1 MRRVRRAFLL
11 SSLLFGCG
19 IDDTAGVNQAPRR
32 LSRVDRQALPSTS
45 VVISQLFGSGG
56 ATGTTM
62 VPPFRTDFIELH
74 NVSSQPVSLANF
86 SLQYASSMGSNW
98 VVASF
103 DPQASVAAGGF
114 HLVALT
120 ASTGARGAMLP
131 AADTSNPMIDLAR
144 VDLKLGLVDGVAPLA
159 GACPLQGADALRIVD
174 FVGAGAANCFEGA
187 TDAGAPSANVAT
199 GLARRGDG
207 CLDTDVN
214 ADDFE
219 VVTPAPRNSATGAVF
234 CFSDG
239 GSSGTPDA
247 GMPMDAGSPMDAGLP
262 IDAGVMPLDAGS
274 PADAGRDAGS
284 PSVDAGL
291 RTDAGADAGTGRS
304 DGGVDGG
311 TAPNLTAR
319 SGCRCSSIDAA
330 GLLSVLLLLALRRRP

>member
-1 MRRVRRAFLL
+1 MPRVRRVFLFLSLL
-11 SSLLFGCG
+11 SGCG
-19 IDDTAGVNQAPRR
+19 VERGEDSAVKQ
-32 LSRVDRQALPSTS
+32 QALPSTS

-74 NVSSQPVSLANF
+74 NVSTQPVSLANF
-86 SLQYASSMGSNW
+86 SLQYAASMGSNW

-103 DPQASVAAGGF
+103 DPQASITAGGF

-120 ASTGARGAMLP
+120 ASTGARGAQLP
-131 AADTSNPMIDLAR
+131 PADTSNPLIDLAR
-144 VDLKLGLVDGVAPLA
+144 VDLKLGLVDGVSPLT
-159 GACPLQGADALRIVD
+159 GACPLQGADAPRIID

-199 GLARRGDG
+199 GLARKADG

-219 VVTPAPRNSATGAVF
+219 VVTPAPRNAATPAIF

-247 GMPMDAGSPMDAGLP
+247 GTVSPDAGIVVDAGSATDAGVPP
-262 IDAGVMPLDAGS
+262 IDAGLVVDAG
-274 PADAGRDAGS
+274 ARDAGTPTPDGGS
-284 PSVDAGL
+284 RPVDAG
-291 RTDAGADAGTGRS
+291 TPDAGASGVDAGT
-304 DGGVDGG
+304 
-311 TAPNLTAR
+311 TPNLTAR
-319 SGCRCSSIDAA
+319 SGCRCSSIDAF
-330 GLLSVLLLLALRRRP
+330 GLLATIVLLSLRRRWVRS